1 MKITKPIGLVNAFR
15 VSQREYHHFQPHREK
30 ESWNVLSFR
39 KGKKKKRKKKKKV
52 SSKNGIFCSVHT
64 LRSLASRYEITFN
77 VTRK

>member
-39 KGKKKKRKKKKKV
+39 KGKKKKRKKKKGQLKEWNFLQRAHASLV
-52 SSKNGIFCSVHT
+52 GFA
-64 LRSLASRYEITFN
+64 LRNY
-77 VTRK
+77 V